1 MIEEWL
7 AELKHLNKVALGI
20 AQRVWDNSSE
30 ARDFNDVPL
39 TNENILLRVEQLA
52 DQIVKDFPGANPV
65 IVGLMDGATPFASLL
80 STALNKRGYNFN
92 YTTMSVSSYG
102 HKLVSGEL
110 TMGALPKVK
119 LYSSPVIV
127 IDDVCDTGKTL
138 KSIRDLFL
146 TQFPE
151 FVKLMVL
158 VDKVQERPQ
167 GCSPDYV
174 GFSMSPKAFII
185 GMGLDYL
192 GELRNTSSIKTA
204 NPDSLPNEDELKLLD
219 RREELQKLIAGY
231 IAAQA
236 EEKQKSSVSKSES
249 SLSAPSSSLSFFG
262 GSANE
267 TNDIIVPTVP
277 SFKPGMSSTDSS
289 SS

>member
-7 AELKHLNKVALGI
+7 AELKQLDKVALGI
-20 AQRVWDNSSE
+20 AQRVWDNSPE

-39 TNENILLRVEQLA
+39 THENILLRVEQLA
-52 DQIVKDFPGANPV
+52 AQIVQEFPDANPV

-80 STALNKRGYNFN
+80 SAALNKRGYNFS

-119 LYSSPVIV
+119 LYSKPVIV

-174 GFSMSPKAFII
+174 GFSMSHKAFII

-192 GELRNTSSIKTA
+192 EELRNTSSIKTA

-262 GSANE
+262 GSVDE

-277 SFKPGMSSTDSS
+277 SFAPGMSSTDSS